1 MKTPNSTSRL
11 LHGATIAVVTA
22 AVLVALLPTAHEPP
36 SATTSEQPGGS
47 AVTAETAAAQ
57 TDACPPGYVTTE
69 AFLAEERSME
79 RMLPGDQAE
88 TERDQAEREAE
99 EADRDAGGCIAE
111 KHPEGYTELALAA
124 RDHASPRLAPTGNV
138 DGAAF
143 AAALDQR
150 QAMAT
155 TDEVQGTKG
164 SASQYARGPLVVDDE
179 RYGPSS
185 QGLVNDSGRTDDL
198 EYDPDHNRLFAA
210 VGSGGVWMS
219 EDLGGTW
226 TNIGDTMPST
236 VVGSVAWTKAN
247 GGTLIAVTGD
257 PTFGGISGYP
267 GYGVYYTNDLGG
279 TWHKA
284 SGVPDGALGF
294 RVAVDPSDAS
304 HVFVATGLGL
314 FRSTDGGHSFT
325 NANLDTGDCK
335 GVTDINAHPDCL
347 LANVVTDVVVQQPGG
362 ATNITTPKV
371 VAAVGWRGG
380 NFKNPDGSV
389 QSPANGIYVS
399 DKGGAPGTFTRT
411 TGGTGSGFASQDTI
425 GRIEMGAARGPQQD
439 HAYLYAMVQDAQALN
454 GAGCAILDA
463 PVDCSPQGAP
473 TGINT
478 MLEGVYVSSDFGA
491 SWTRV
496 ASASTFQ
503 DPTAGSALTGT
514 ASALGYQPG
523 VQAWYNQFILPDP
536 TQQVGGI
543 PTRLVLGLEEVWEN
557 EASSLPVIGPS
568 KFKVI
573 GRYFAGE
580 TCLFLNPGLPAC
592 PTNRPPTNSTTTH
605 PDQHSVVF
613 IPNSDGGVSLFVGND
628 GGVFRQDVAAGEDF
642 DNTKWGGGAVQGFHT
657 LLPYH
662 AEMARDGVV
671 WFGLQDN
678 GSGKIVPKEG
688 YKQYETFGG
697 DGFYSAVDPNNSDI
711 AYTETPAA
719 AMTVTTDGGKSS
731 TAMAPPPQGGPYR
744 FSNPFVMDPNDA
756 LHLMTGGSRIYE
768 TQFGPGTTTPPD
780 PSDPTAGSPQPSDWK
795 EVFDLGTQKHRGD
808 PDAEPTADDP
818 INQMSALDLER
829 NAAYVGFCGV
839 CDILNATAPF
849 RNGIATNV
857 AGDKPM
863 NSGTSDGWHVAAA
876 KGLPNRFITGVAI
889 DPQDVHNVYVTLGGY
904 SRKWV
909 GPGTLQ
915 DDNPN
920 VGTGHVF
927 KSTDAGETF
936 TDISGNLPDAPAVS
950 LALRGNQ
957 VIVGTD
963 VGVFSTGASGAPTWA
978 ALDGLPPTPV
988 GNVSMKPHDP
998 NLLTA
1003 ALFGRGVWTYAFDAK
1018 RPVVEQH
1025 RVAGSNRLATAIQ
1038 VSREQ
1043 HPHASTVVIARADN
1057 YADALAGAPLAWWK
1071 DAPILLS
1078 YRDGL
1083 DAATK
1088 AEVTRLGA
1096 RTAYVLGGTAAL
1108 SPQVEADLKAAG
1120 VTTVTRVAGSTRF
1133 ATAAKIGDMLPN
1145 KTHAYVVKGA
1155 DADPSKGWAD
1165 ALAVG
1170 PLAAEQ
1176 GRPILLTTT
1185 DTLPSQTATA
1195 LDDLGVKDVTF
1206 VGGTAAI
1213 SKAVRDAVAK
1223 KGVKTK
1229 SIAGSNRFD
1238 TAAKVAEVAQ
1248 AAGLSDFRM
1257 WLATGST
1264 FPDALSAGPSI
1275 AANGGTLLLVPTDD
1289 LDHAPDAKTFLV
1301 DHVRDIEGVR
1311 YVGGTAAISS
1321 KVASQVDAIIK
1332 AGPQPEPPP
1341 PPLTG
1346 KTLAGPFT
1354 FDTGADGWTTS
1365 SNDPATMWRAQPP
1378 GDNSPQAFTVSP
1390 YNNEATASLTSPAFD
1405 FPGGSVKLSWT
1416 QKVNTEDGFDFLTVE
1431 WSSDGETYHGLG
1443 GFSGMNAD
1451 YPLFTKQEK
1460 TFVAP
1465 KGKLIIRFRL
1475 SSDQL
1480 VNGEGA
1486 AVDNVKIDY

>member
-1 MKTPNSTSRL
+1 MTSPWSQGRRL
-11 LHGATIAVVTA
+11 HAGTVAVVVA
-22 AVLVALLPTAHEPP
+22 AVVVALLPGTGPAPG
-36 SATTSEQPGGS
+36 SDTTSVAS
-47 AVTAETAAAQ
+47 AGLG
-57 TDACPPGYVTTE
+57 DADVADCPPGYVSLD
-69 AFLAEERSME
+69 AYLAEERAME
-79 RMLPGDQAE
+79 RLLPAE
-88 TERDQAEREAE
+88 EAAREAEEAEREAE
-99 EADRDAGGCIAE
+99 EAEESGGGCVAE
-111 KHPEGYTELALAA
+111 KRPEGFTELALAA

-138 DGAAF
+138 DPAAF
-143 AAALDQR
+143 SAALGQR
-150 QAMAT
+150 QQLAT
-155 TDEVQGTKG
+155 TGQLKGTSG
-164 SASQYARGPLVVDDE
+164 NATQYGRGPLVVDDE

-185 QGLVNDSGRTDDL
+185 LGLVNNSGRTDDL
-198 EYDPDHNRLFAA
+198 EFDEDHNRLFAA

-219 EDLGGTW
+219 EDLGDTW
-226 TNIGDTMPST
+226 KNIGDTMPST
-236 VVGSVAWTKAN
+236 VVGSVAWSKAN
-247 GGTLIAVTGD
+247 GGTLIAVSGD

-267 GYGVYYTNDLGG
+267 GFGAFYTTDLGA

-284 SGVPDGALGF
+284 TGVPDGALGF
-294 RVAVDPSDAS
+294 RVAVDPSNES
-304 HVFVATGLGL
+304 HVFVATQLGL
-314 FRSTDGGHSFT
+314 FRSLDAGRSFA
-325 NANLDTGDCK
+325 NVNLDTGACK
-335 GVTDINAHPDCL
+335 GVTDTKAHPECL
-347 LANVVTDVVVQQPGG
+347 LANVVTDVVVQQTGG
-362 ATNITTPKV
+362 ATDVTAPKV

-380 NFKNPDGSV
+380 NHKNADGTV
-389 QSPANGIYVS
+389 QAPANGIYVS
-399 DKGGAPGTFTRT
+399 DKGGAPGSFTRT
-411 TGGTGSGFASQDTI
+411 TGSSTSGFTPQDQI
-425 GRIEMGAARGPQQD
+425 GRIEMGAARGPDQD
-439 HAYLYAMVQDAQALN
+439 HSYLYAMVQDAQALN
-454 GAGCAILDA
+454 GAGCAVLDA

-473 TGINT
+473 TGVNT
-478 MLEGVYVSSDFGA
+478 VLDGVYVSSDFGT
-491 SWTRV
+491 SWTKI

-523 VQAWYNQFILPDP
+523 VQAWYNQFVLPDP
-536 TQQVGGI
+536 TQQVGGV

-557 EASSLPVIGPS
+557 ETSQLPVVAPT

-573 GRYFAGE
+573 GRYFGGE

-592 PTNRPPTNSTTTH
+592 PTNRPPTNTTTTH
-605 PDQHSVVF
+605 PDQHSIVY
-613 IPNSDGGVSLFVGND
+613 IPRSDGGVSLFVGND

-642 DNTKWGGGAVQGFHT
+642 DNTKWGGGAVQGFQT

-731 TAMAPPPQGGPYR
+731 TAMAPPADGGPYR

-756 LHLMTGGSRIYE
+756 LHLMTAGSKVYE
-768 TQFGPGTTTPPD
+768 TTFGPGTTTPSG
-780 PSDPTAGSPQPSDWK
+780 SDPQPSDWK
-795 EVFDLGTQKHRGD
+795 EVFDLGTQQHPAD
-808 PDAEPTADDP
+808 PDAEPTDSDP

-857 AGDKPM
+857 GGDKPM
-863 NSGTSDGWHVAAA
+863 NAGTGDGWHVAAA

-889 DPQDVHNVYVTLGGY
+889 DPQDVRTVYVTLGGY

-909 GPGTLQ
+909 GPGELQ
-915 DDNPN
+915 DDNSN
-920 VGTGHVF
+920 VGSGHVF
-927 KSTDAGETF
+927 RSKDAGETF
-936 TDISGNLPDAPAVS
+936 VDISGDLPDAPAVS
-950 LALRGNQ
+950 VALRGSQ

-963 VGVFSTGASGAPTWA
+963 VGVFSTDATGAPRWA

-998 NLLTA
+998 NLLTV
-1003 ALFGRGVWTYAFDAK
+1003 ALFGRGVWTYAFDGK

-1025 RVAGSNRLATAIQ
+1025 RVAGSNRLVTAVQ
-1038 VSREQ
+1038 ASREQ
-1043 HPHASTVVIARADN
+1043 HPRADTVVIARADN

-1078 YRDGL
+1078 YRGGL
-1083 DAATK
+1083 DGGTK
-1088 AEVTRLGA
+1088 AEVQRLHA
-1096 RTAYVLGGTAAL
+1096 RTAYVLGGSAAL
-1108 SPQVEADLKAAG
+1108 SSQVEADLKAAG
-1120 VTTVTRVAGSTRF
+1120 VTTIHRVAGSSRF
-1133 ATAAKIGDMLPN
+1133 ETAAKIGAMLPN

-1155 DADPSKGWAD
+1155 DADPSQGWAD

-1176 GRPILLTTT
+1176 GRPILLVTT
-1185 DTLPSQTATA
+1185 DTLPAQTSAA
-1195 LDDLGVKDVTF
+1195 LDSLGVEDVTF
-1206 VGGTAAI
+1206 VGGEAAI
-1213 SKAVRDAVAK
+1213 GKAVRDAVEK
-1223 KGVKTK
+1223 KDIATK
-1229 SIAGSNRFD
+1229 SIAGTNRFD

-1248 AAGLSDFRM
+1248 AAGLTDFRM

-1264 FPDALSAGPSI
+1264 FPDALAAGPTI

-1289 LDHAPDAKTFLV
+1289 LDHAPDAKAFLV

-1311 YVGGTAAISS
+1311 YLGGSAAISD
-1321 KVASQVDAIIK
+1321 KVVSQVGAIIK

-1341 PPLTG
+1341 PPLKG

-1354 FDTGADGWTTS
+1354 FDTGADGWTTTS
-1365 SNDPATMWRAQPP
+1365 SDGATMWRTQPP
-1378 GDNSPQAFTVSP
+1378 GDSSPQAFTVAP
-1390 YNNEATASLTSPAFD
+1390 YNNEAVAALTSPGMD

-1451 YPLFTKQEK
+1451 YPLFTAQEK
-1460 TFVAP
+1460 SFVAP
-1465 KGKLIIRFRL
+1465 KGKLFIRFRL

-1486 AVDNVKIDY
+1486 AVDNVKIEY